1 MKFDNLART
10 ESLPAFLYNE
20 DTSTVMAGNDT
31 L

>member
-20 DTSTVMAGNDT
+20 DTTVMAGNDT